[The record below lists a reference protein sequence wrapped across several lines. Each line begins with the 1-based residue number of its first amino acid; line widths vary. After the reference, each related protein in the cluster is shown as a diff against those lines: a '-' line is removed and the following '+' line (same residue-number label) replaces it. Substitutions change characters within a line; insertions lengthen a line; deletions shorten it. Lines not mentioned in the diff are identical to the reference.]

1 MKYVTLWLPDD
12 IEGICITEIRS
23 GVGNMMMEAKLF
35 GAEQINAGTLNATN
49 EKEAHDGQAN

>member
-1 MKYVTLWLPDD
+1 MKYATLWLPDD

-35 GAEQINAGTLNATN
+35 VVEQSNAGALNATD
-49 EKEAHDGQAN
+49 EQEAHYGQA